1 MQQTRLIRYSGVAA
15 ILAGALRGIA
25 SFVPSTAAGVTALYF
40 VTDLAILAALI
51 GLYAWLCK
59 LVGRWERGGLLLAL
73 LGVSILLLHDLIPAW
88 AVLYPVGA
96 LALALGL
103 CALAIGVWQTH
114 KLPRWIPAFWLLST
128 GIGIAGFFGPGLTP
142 LFVISGVIFGLSFV
156 GAGVQ
161 MWRVSAHRQPI

>member
-1 MQQTRLIRYSGVAA
+1 MQQRRLIRYGGVAA

-40 VTDLAILAALI
+40 VTDLSILAALV
-51 GLYAWLCK
+51 GLFAWLGK
-59 LVGRWERGGLLLAL
+59 SAGRWERVGFLLAL

-88 AVLYPVGA
+88 AVLYPAGT
-96 LALALGL
+96 LPLALGL

-128 GIGIAGFFGPGLTP
+128 GIGIAGFFGPGLAL
-142 LFVISGVIFGLSFV
+142 LFVISGVLFGLSFV
-156 GAGVQ
+156 GAGTQ
-161 MWRVSAHRQPI
+161 MWQVSAQ